1 MYVRLAPLTEQRLER
16 VQAGLKTLSVPFVLD
31 PHLVRGLDYY
41 DNIVFEFCSAIG
53 SVIVVLCKRNES

>member
-1 MYVRLAPLTEQRLER
+1 MYVCLVPLTEKRLER
-16 VQAGLKTLSVPFVLD
+16 VQDGLKTLSVPFVLD

-53 SVIVVLCKRNES
+53 SVIVRVC

>member
-16 VQAGLKTLSVPFVLD
+16 VQDGLKTLSVPFVLD

>member
-1 MYVRLAPLTEQRLER
+1 MRLAPLTEQRLER
-16 VQAGLKTLSVPFVLD
+16 VQDGLKTLSVPFVLD

>member
-1 MYVRLAPLTEQRLER
+1 MRLAPLTEQRLER
-16 VQAGLKTLSVPFVLD
+16 VQDGLKTLSVPFVLD

-53 SVIVVLCKRNES
+53 SVIVVLCKGSER

>member
-16 VQAGLKTLSVPFVLD
+16 VLDGLKTLSVPFVLD